1 MADFDILLLTSDSEG
16 MPLVVLEAQSLG
28 VPVVSTDVGCVGEIV
43 ENTVSN
49 ATVESLSS
57 EVFKVLTN
65 RLYHAKYNRNTT
77 DIRFF
82 IDEYVSK
89 CYLEITKDVNH
100 K

>member
-1 MADFDILLLTSDSEG
+1 
-16 MPLVVLEAQSLG
+16 

-43 ENTVSN
+43 ENSVSN

-65 RLYHAKYNRNTT
+65 RLYHAKYNGKTT
-77 DIRFF
+77 NIQLF

-89 CYLEITKDVNH
+89 CYLGITKGRES
-100 K
+100 